1 VFPAPESTH
10 HATGLI
16 GRLNAEWSAL
26 VNAPESRAALDAW
39 RRREP
44 RLAGLADLA
53 EVEAAVRSGAGRVSA
68 DRTGAD
74 PERPARRHTGASR
87 AADPEPPARRRAGAS
102 RADTDQLL
110 LALLRQATKPG
121 APWADLAGRTVL
133 QLMLP
138 KAVAIARS
146 QRGRVPD
153 PDERISAV
161 IACLYETIRHYPVH
175 RRRRSVAG
183 NLGLDTLHLFQRRS
197 AATARAEL
205 PTDPADPVLDPPG
218 SGGDPVGG
226 LLGCLER
233 ALDLQLINPADDA
246 VAAADPT
253 ARPEGRERLLE
264 LLVWAVERH
273 VLASADAALLA
284 HAYSADRIDDGTL
297 AARLGCDRSTVC
309 KRRLRAIRALRG
321 AATEFLETESAAA

>member
-1 VFPAPESTH
+1 MFPAPESTH
-10 HATGLI
+10 HTTGLV

-26 VNAPESRAALDAW
+26 VNAPSSRAAVDAW

-53 EVEAAVRSGAGRVSA
+53 EVEAAVRSSTGRVCSA
-68 DRTGAD
+68 RTGAG
-74 PERPARRHTGASR
+74 PERPA
-87 AADPEPPARRRAGAS
+87 PRRAGTS
-102 RADTDQLL
+102 RADADQLL

-121 APWADLAGRTVL
+121 APWAELAGRTVL

-161 IACLYETIRHYPVH
+161 IACLYETIRRYPVH

-183 NLGLDTLHLFQRRS
+183 NLGLDTLHLFQRR
-197 AATARAEL
+197 TGPTAEL
-205 PTDPADPVLDPPG
+205 PTDPADPLLDPPG
-218 SGGDPVGG
+218 PAGDPMAG

-233 ALDLQLINPADDA
+233 ALDLRVISSADEA
-246 VAAADPT
+246 VAGADPT
-253 ARPEGRERLLE
+253 VRPQGRERLLE
-264 LLVWAVERH
+264 LLVWAVERQ

-284 HAYSADRIDDGTL
+284 HAYSADHIDDGTL
-297 AARLGCDRSTVC
+297 ATRLGCDRSTVC

-321 AATEFLETESAAA
+321 AATEFLTTESTAA

>member
-1 VFPAPESTH
+1 MFPAPESTH
-10 HATGLI
+10 HTTGLV

-26 VNAPESRAALDAW
+26 LDAPASRTAVDAW

-53 EVEAAVRSGAGRVSA
+53 AVEAAVR
-68 DRTGAD
+68 TGA
-74 PERPARRHTGASR
+74 ARSAASQAPVNRRGAAPTR
-87 AADPEPPARRRAGAS
+87 AKRTHAGTTRAGPP
-102 RADTDQLL
+102 RADADELL

-138 KAVAIARS
+138 KAVAIARG

-161 IACLYETIRHYPVH
+161 IACLYETIRRYPVD
-175 RRRRSVAG
+175 RRSRSVAG
-183 NLGLDTLHLFQRRS
+183 NLGLDTLHLFQRR
-197 AATARAEL
+197 TGTEWTEL
-205 PTDPADPVLDPPG
+205 PTDPTDPVLDPPG
-218 SGGDPVGG
+218 PGSDPVAG
-226 LLGCLER
+226 LLGCLQR
-233 ALDLQLINPADDA
+233 ALDLRLIDSADEA
-246 VAAADPT
+246 VAGVDPS
-253 ARPEGRERLLE
+253 AHPAGRERLLE
-264 LLVWAVERH
+264 LLVWAVERQ
-273 VLASADAALLA
+273 VVDTADAALLA
-284 HAYSADRIDDGTL
+284 HAYGAERIDDGTL

-321 AATEFLETESAAA
+321 AAAEFLATESAAA

>member
-10 HATGLI
+10 RTTGLV

-26 VNAPESRAALDAW
+26 LTAPASRAAVDAW

-53 EVEAAVRSGAGRVSA
+53 EVEAAVRTPAPEL
-68 DRTGAD
+68 RTGAA
-74 PERPARRHTGASR
+74 PERAARGAGGTTRSD
-87 AADPEPPARRRAGAS
+87 A
-102 RADTDQLL
+102 DQLL
-110 LALLRQATKPG
+110 LALLRQATTPD
-121 APWADLAGRTVL
+121 APWAELAGRTVL

-153 PDERISAV
+153 PDDRISAV
-161 IACLYETIRHYPVH
+161 IACLYETIRRYPVH
-175 RRRRSVAG
+175 RRPRSVAG
-183 NLGLDTLHLFQRRS
+183 NLGLDTLHLFQRRTS
-197 AATARAEL
+197 GAARAEL

-218 SGGDPVGG
+218 SGSDPVSG
-226 LLGCLER
+226 LLGCLQR
-233 ALDLQLINPADDA
+233 ALDLQLIGPADEA
-246 VAAADPT
+246 VAGADPT

-273 VLASADAALLA
+273 VLASSDAALLA
-284 HAYSADRIDDGTL
+284 HAYGADRIDDGTL

-321 AATEFLETESAAA
+321 AAMEFLATEFAAA